1 MNRRHFIPGLS
12 GILMAPLLPQNAFSM
27 FTEKTYAHVPQND
40 KEFWPWVRSQFRT
53 GSFINLNNGGVSP
66 HALPVEE
73 AFFNYHR
80 LCNEMPTYT
89 MWRTLEKK
97 REEIRSKLAAL
108 ANCVPEE
115 IATNRNA
122 TESLV
127 TIIMNLPLKKGDE
140 VVLSTFDYPRMMNA
154 WKVREQRDGIKLRWV
169 DPETGN
175 PDKETL
181 RNRFTEQFN
190 KKTRVVHL
198 THMINWTGRMIPARE
213 IIREA
218 KPLGI
223 ISIVDAAHSFAHL
236 PFSVSEMG
244 CDYLG
249 ASLHKWLGAPFG
261 NGLLYIN
268 LKNLDKIQPFF
279 PAEPDMNNSIKKFEE
294 LGTRNNASEFAISDA
309 IDFHNVIG
317 TERKYERLLYLRN
330 YWVNEVTKHPKI
342 RVITPLQKG
351 ESGVIGLVEIEGKQ
365 AEEIDTF
372 LHNKYNIH
380 CVGIKHHQVNGVR
393 ITPNVYTN
401 ESELDKLIEGL
412 LTLADS

>member
-1 MNRRHFIPGLS
+1 
-12 GILMAPLLPQNAFSM
+12 M
-27 FTEKTYAHVPQND
+27 FTEKKYSDAPRNEM
-40 KEFWPWVRSQFRT
+40 EFWDWVRSQYRT
-53 GSFINLNNGGVSP
+53 GPFINLNNGGVSP

-80 LCNEMPTYT
+80 MCNEIPTYT
-89 MWRTLEKK
+89 MWRVLEKK
-97 REEIRSKLAAL
+97 REEIRSKLASL
-108 ANCVPEE
+108 ANCFPEE

-127 TIIMNLPLKKGDE
+127 TIIMNLPLKKDDE

-181 RNRFTEQFN
+181 KNRFTENFN

-198 THMINWTGRMIPARE
+198 THMINWTGRMIPVRE

-223 ISIVDAAHSFAHL
+223 ISVVDAAHSFAHL
-236 PFSVSEMG
+236 PFSVSELG

-268 LKNLDKIQPFF
+268 HKNLDKIRPFF

-309 IDFHNVIG
+309 VDFHNLIG
-317 TERKYERLLYLRN
+317 SERKYERLLYLRN

-351 ESGVIGLVEIEGKQ
+351 ESGVIGLVEIEGKP

-372 LHNKYNIH
+372 LHDKFNIH
-380 CVGIKHHQVNGVR
+380 CVAIKHRQVNGVR
-393 ITPNVYTN
+393 ITPNVYTH

-412 LTLADS
+412 LALADS